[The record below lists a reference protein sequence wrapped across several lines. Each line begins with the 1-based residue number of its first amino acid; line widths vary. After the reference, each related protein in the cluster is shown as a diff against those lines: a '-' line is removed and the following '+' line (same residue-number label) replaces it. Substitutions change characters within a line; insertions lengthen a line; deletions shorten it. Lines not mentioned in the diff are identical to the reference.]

1 MSVEARERQQERE
14 LKNNR
19 ANVRAQAPEKVKP
32 EKDPGQEQALGRLK
46 TTAPIWLNAI
56 GRAQE
61 QITLADKTQIS

>member
-14 LKNNR
+14 LKTNR

-32 EKDPGQEQALGRLK
+32 EKDLGPEQALGKLE
-46 TTAPIWLNAI
+46 TTEPIWLNAI
-56 GRAQE
+56 GRARE